1 MPVFITISD
10 SDITNAAFWAG
21 LDIGQDSTIDAS
33 DISSTINI
41 TLTGNSISFEDT
53 ESGITTT
60 YSDADLTAGSFSQ
73 FVEFVGN
80 DGNSNV
86 SGAVGL
92 NASGY
97 TGGDGDDIFTDDGS
111 LGGALN
117 GGEGNDTLIGGVG
130 SNNIDGG
137 EGDDVLSGGGGN
149 NNLSGGEGNDTLF
162 AQDGSGNLNGGE
174 GDDVIFAGL
183 NTTFVEGGSGTDS
196 MILPEGST
204 FTPFFPG
211 SAGGNVTLPNGRSF
225 VYLNIGSVTVAC
237 FAAGTPIR
245 TPNGDVPVEHL
256 TVGDRVMTLD
266 RGSQP
271 IKWLGQRTVNGLGS
285 NAPIHFRRGSIGN
298 HEALRLS
305 PQHRVLLSGWKCEL
319 LFHSPEVLCA
329 AKHLCDGDQIF
340 REPCETVT
348 YVHFMFEQHEIV
360 FSGNALLE
368 SFFVGDHITD
378 AERSCYAELVDLFP
392 ELARHG
398 PDAMHTV
405 RPCLKAFEG
414 SLLI

>member
-1 MPVFITISD
+1 MPVFLTITD
-10 SDITNAAFWAG
+10 SDITNAAFWTA

-33 DISSTINI
+33 GISSTINI
-41 TLTGNSISFEDT
+41 TLTGSSISFEDT
-53 ESGITTT
+53 ASGITTT
-60 YSDADLTAGSFSQ
+60 YSDSDLTSGSFSQ

-80 DGNSNV
+80 DGDSDA
-86 SGAVGL
+86 SGSVGL

-97 TGGDGDDIFTDDGS
+97 TGGSGDDIFTDDGS
-111 LGGALN
+111 LGGGIR

-149 NNLSGGEGNDTLF
+149 NNLSGGEGNDTLLGE
-162 AQDGSGNLNGGE
+162 DGSGNLNGGE

-225 VYLNIGSVTVAC
+225 VYLNIGNVTVAC

-256 TVGDRVMTLD
+256 TVGDCVMTLD
-266 RGSQP
+266 RGPQP

-285 NAPIHFRRGSIGN
+285 NAPIHFRPGSIGN
-298 HEALRLS
+298 SQALRLS

-319 LFHSPEVLCA
+319 LFHSREVLCA

-340 REPCETVT
+340 REPCATVT

-378 AERSCYAELVDLFP
+378 AERGCHAELVDLFP

-398 PDAMHTV
+398 PDTMLSV

-414 SLLI
+414 SLLM